1 MEEGSQKGNPLRTVT
16 ARLIT
21 DKPVKKTPYQV
32 KGVIMKQFSEDS
44 VIPLL
49 NGQYRKKFLYPR
61 VQVKILNE
69 QIYLVGINEGADPV
83 LSLSEKLNSLDFG
96 NITFQ
101 VNDVNID
108 IQKDI
113 LLTSKRPVRYRFISP
128 WVALNPVTNKKYKE
142 LDNSGRIKY
151 LSQLLTHNIL
161 FLGKEMELDIN
172 VKVYT
177 WLSLSSLF
185 PKPIGEKN
193 WGSFYGGF
201 KTNFILPSYIGLGNG
216 ITRGFG
222 SIYGLFD
229 STAFSFDE
237 ESLVDEEKNS
247 ENHQPKEKYEIVKHS
262 AKFHKKNHQSN
273 QKVSEKKSKYRKK
286 KSGKNKTK
294 KNKEHPQFSESMVK
308 PTSSEFSD
316 EVNFNRLKYHKKQ
329 HKF

>member
-1 MEEGSQKGNPLRTVT
+1 MEESNEKGNKLLTVT
-16 ARLIT
+16 ARLVT

-32 KGVIMKQFSEDS
+32 KGVIMNQFADDS

-49 NGQYRKKFLYPR
+49 NGQYRKEFLYPR

-69 QIYLVGINEGADPV
+69 QIYIVGINEGADHV
-83 LSLSEKLNSLDFG
+83 LSLSKKLNSLDFG

-101 VNDVNID
+101 VNDID
-108 IQKDI
+108 IDIKEDI
-113 LLTSKRPVRYRFISP
+113 LILSNQPVRYRFISP
-128 WVALNPVTNKKYKE
+128 WVALNPVTNKRYKE

-161 FLGKEMELDIN
+161 FLGKEMGLNID

-201 KTNFILPSYIGLGNG
+201 KTNLILPSYIGLGNG

-222 SIYGLFD
+222 TIYGLFD
-229 STAFSFDE
+229 STGFSFDE
-237 ESLVDEEKNS
+237 ESLVDEAKKS
-247 ENHQPKEKYEIVKHS
+247 ENYKPREKPRS
-262 AKFHKKNHQSN
+262 SKFYKRIHKSN
-273 QKVSEKKSKYRKK
+273 QKVSKNKSKFKNK
-286 KSGKNKTK
+286 NSINNKTK
-294 KNKEHPQFSESMVK
+294 NNKGNLQFSESIGEPK
-308 PTSSEFSD
+308 TSENSN
-316 EVNFNRLKYHKKQ
+316 EVNFNRFKYHKKQ
-329 HKF
+329 HNF

>member
-1 MEEGSQKGNPLRTVT
+1 MEESSQKGNKLQTVT
-16 ARLIT
+16 ARLVT

-32 KGVIMKQFSEDS
+32 KGVIMNQFAEDS

-49 NGQYRKKFLYPR
+49 DGQYRKEFLYPR

-69 QIYLVGINEGADPV
+69 QIYLVGINEGAGPV

-101 VNDVNID
+101 VNDID
-108 IQKDI
+108 IDLKEDI
-113 LLTSKRPVRYRFISP
+113 LILSNQPVRYRFISP
-128 WVALNPVTNKKYKE
+128 WVALNPITNKKYKA
-142 LDNSGRIKY
+142 LDNSARIKY

-161 FLGKEMELDIN
+161 FLGKEMGLNID

-201 KTNFILPSYIGLGNG
+201 KTNIILPSYIGLGNG

-222 SIYGLFD
+222 TIYGLFD

-237 ESLVDEEKNS
+237 EFLVDEAKNS
-247 ENHQPKEKYEIVKHS
+247 KNYKPKEQSRSSKFYKRKHKS
-262 AKFHKKNHQSN
+262 KR
-273 QKVSEKKSKYRKK
+273 KVS
-286 KSGKNKTK
+286 KNKTK
-294 KNKEHPQFSESMVK
+294 NNKGNPQFSESIGK
-308 PTSSEFSD
+308 SPTSENSN
-316 EVNFNRLKYHKKQ
+316 EVNFNRFKYHKKQ
-329 HKF
+329 HNF

>member
-1 MEEGSQKGNPLRTVT
+1 MEEINEKGNKLQTVT
-16 ARLIT
+16 ARLVT

-32 KGVIMKQFSEDS
+32 KGVIMNQFADDS

-49 NGQYRKKFLYPR
+49 NGQYRKEFLYPR

-69 QIYLVGINEGADPV
+69 QIYIVGINEGADHV
-83 LSLSEKLNSLDFG
+83 LSLSKKLNSLDFG

-101 VNDVNID
+101 VNDID
-108 IQKDI
+108 IDIKEDI
-113 LLTSKRPVRYRFISP
+113 LILSNQPVRYRFISP
-128 WVALNPVTNKKYKE
+128 WVALNPVTNKRYKE

-161 FLGKEMELDIN
+161 FLGKEMGLNID

-201 KTNFILPSYIGLGNG
+201 KTNLILPSYIGLGNG

-222 SIYGLFD
+222 TIYGLFD
-229 STAFSFDE
+229 STGFSFDE
-237 ESLVDEEKNS
+237 ESLVDEAKKS
-247 ENHQPKEKYEIVKHS
+247 ENYKPREKPRS
-262 AKFHKKNHQSN
+262 SKFYKRIHKSN
-273 QKVSEKKSKYRKK
+273 QKVSKSKFKNK
-286 KSGKNKTK
+286 NSVKNKTK
-294 KNKEHPQFSESMVK
+294 NNKGNLQYSESIREPK
-308 PTSSEFSD
+308 TSENSN
-316 EVNFNRLKYHKKQ
+316 EVNFNRFKYHKKQ
-329 HKF
+329 HNF

>member
-1 MEEGSQKGNPLRTVT
+1 MEESSQKGNKLQTVT

-32 KGVIMKQFSEDS
+32 KGVIMSQFAEDS

-49 NGQYRKKFLYPR
+49 NGQYRKEFLYPR

-69 QIYLVGINEGADPV
+69 QIYLVGINEGAGPV
-83 LSLSEKLNSLDFG
+83 LSLSEKINSLDFG

-101 VNDVNID
+101 VNDID
-108 IQKDI
+108 IDFKEDI
-113 LLTSKRPVRYRFISP
+113 LILSNQPVRYRFISP
-128 WVALNPVTNKKYKE
+128 WVALNSVTNKRYKD
-142 LDNSGRIKY
+142 LDNSARIKY

-161 FLGKEMELDIN
+161 FLGKEMGLNID

-222 SIYGLFD
+222 TIYGLFD

-237 ESLVDEEKNS
+237 ESLVDEAKFS
-247 ENHQPKEKYEIVKHS
+247 ENYKPKKQSRSSKFYKRKH
-262 AKFHKKNHQSN
+262 KTNR
-273 QKVSEKKSKYRKK
+273 KVS
-286 KSGKNKTK
+286 KNKTK
-294 KNKEHPQFSESMVK
+294 NNKGNPQFSESIGK
-308 PTSSEFSD
+308 SPTSENSN
-316 EVNFNRLKYHKKQ
+316 EVNFNRFKYHKKQ
-329 HKF
+329 HNF